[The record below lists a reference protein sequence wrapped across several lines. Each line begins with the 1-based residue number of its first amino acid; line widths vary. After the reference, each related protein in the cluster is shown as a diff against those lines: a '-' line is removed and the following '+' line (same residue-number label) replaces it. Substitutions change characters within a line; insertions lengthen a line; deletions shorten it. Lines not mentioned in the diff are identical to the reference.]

1 MDAQG
6 RRRVSRRMAL
16 RVAGVASSAAALG
29 LALRGRGARAQQM
42 PPQMPPMF
50 PQSLAEL
57 TRVAEDVY
65 LWRSVGHNTIFITTD
80 AGVIAADPIGLTNP
94 RSPQMYRA
102 AVAAVTDRPVTH
114 LVYSHDHADHITG
127 GFIFADTARFYAHRR
142 AAPKIDDQNN
152 VKNPAPTELVDE
164 RMELTVGGKTVE
176 LIYTGRNHSD
186 NSLVIHYPARRLL
199 FAVDFIPVNDLPFRT
214 LNDSYPLEWMES
226 LRWIEQNL
234 DFDVLVPGHGRL
246 GTKEHVRLVR
256 EYFQDLIA
264 AIRTARMNG
273 LADNSPEMVAA
284 VRAALM
290 PKYGTWGNFGP
301 YLPENIQGIIR
312 EGAAN

>member
-1 MDAQG
+1 
-6 RRRVSRRMAL
+6 
-16 RVAGVASSAAALG
+16 
-29 LALRGRGARAQQM
+29 
-42 PPQMPPMF
+42 MF

-164 RMELTVGGKTVE
+164 RM
-176 LIYTGRNHSD
+176 
-186 NSLVIHYPARRLL
+186 IHYPARRLL